1 MYMSI
6 EDIAKIEDPVL
17 KNIATSWYAE
27 NKKQTDTN
35 TALSLQLGSLRDKQL
50 NEERAKR
57 TVRVERLKRISP
69 SIKADLDAMLAL
81 PSMALSMGEG
91 GAVVD
96 PMAQTLAVLEKGLS
110 DLPAMLTAER
120 TALSVA
126 AQPTDETTLTEE
138 RADAIAEQLSKA
150 MGNAPAKKAG

>member
-1 MYMSI
+1 MYMSL
-6 EDIAKIEDPVL
+6 EEIAKIEDPVL

-96 PMAQTLAVLEKGLS
+96 PMAQTLAVLERGLA
-110 DLPAMLTAER
+110 DMPRLLTADHG
-120 TALSVA
+120 ALSV
-126 AQPTDETTLTEE
+126 QPHPSDGEMTAEKADEL
-138 RADAIAEQLSKA
+138 ADGLARM
-150 MGNAPAKKAG
+150 MGAPPVKKSA